1 MIGSHSYFTWINGP
15 LPFRVFTN
23 LLCSEG
29 RSHRAISKLTLKRT
43 RGIEVISEVEWVQ
56 REEKQRSG
64 LSCCIFK
71 SGSSDL
77 FRNFYWPRSV
87 IRLLLPSVLQEVL
100 FFRSPENVISYKTS
114 RLVDC
119 KKGHHLLFSL
129 LLMFTVIWLC
139 NSSIKG
145 ESQSQFPLP
154 SNLGCPM
161 TCFN

>member
-1 MIGSHSYFTWINGP
+1 MIGHHSYFTWRSGP
-15 LPFRVFTN
+15 PFFSVFTN

-43 RGIEVISEVEWVQ
+43 SGIEVISEGRGVQ

-77 FRNFYWPRSV
+77 FRNSYWPRNL
-87 IRLLLPSVLQEVL
+87 IRLLLPHSCRRFS
-100 FFRSPENVISYKTS
+100 FFGSPENVSSYKTS

-119 KKGHHLLFSL
+119 KRAIIFVFP
-129 LLMFTVIWLC
+129 FTCVHCI
-139 NSSIKG
+139 I
-145 ESQSQFPLP
+145 
-154 SNLGCPM
+154 
-161 TCFN
+161 